1 MSFINR
7 AKEKTLAVKQNISG
21 KIARL
26 LSGHVELTALLTA
39 ESEVGRHIDAVSK
52 DKITALALWV
62 KWAETEADDLGKSVS
77 QVQSLNDKI
86 TEAHTRFLEAHKE
99 YIFILKDILGKKKV
113 FDEIVKKAKNAEG
126 KLERARQALD
136 KHEKGKQGPDFI
148 TKKEQCE
155 KQVSVAESENTT
167 AQQEKDTAAI
177 DTTNYVRINTKKA
190 LVHIT
195 RAYSTLYSTCAQVT
209 AEQLAL
215 AENISDSGDV
225 SVEVTTTL
233 QTPEQPEAE
242 SE

>member
-7 AKEKTLAVKQNISG
+7 AKEKTIAVKQNITN

-26 LSGHVELTALLTA
+26 LSGHAELTALISA
-39 ESEVGRHIDAVSK
+39 ENDVGRHLESVSK

-62 KWAETEADDLGKSVS
+62 KWAEKEADDLGKSVS

-99 YIFILKDILGKKKV
+99 YIMILKDILNKKKIL
-113 FDEIVKKAKNAEG
+113 DDIVTKAKNTEG
-126 KLERARQALD
+126 KLDRARQTLD
-136 KHEKGKQGPDFI
+136 KHEKGKQGTDFI
-148 TKKEQCE
+148 TKKEQYE
-155 KQVSVAESENTT
+155 KQVAVAEAENTT
-167 AQQEKDTAAI
+167 AQQEKDAAVA
-177 DTTNYVRINTKKA
+177 DTGHYIHSNTKKA

-209 AEQLAL
+209 AEQLTL
-215 AENISDSGDV
+215 AESISDSGDIN
-225 SVEVTTTL
+225 VEVTSTL
-233 QTPEQPEAE
+233 HTEQPQTE